1 MILKMYK
8 EKRNTMNWTDNVV
21 MRALG
26 RLCDFILLNILWVV
40 CSIPLFTIGA
50 STTALYTVML
60 KIVRNEEGYIV
71 KGFINAFKENFK
83 KSTIIWLILAAVG
96 IVIGIDSRVAAA
108 MSSTMRIVFQS
119 VFIIFGLVWLCVVI
133 YVFPLTARYENTVR
147 NTFKNAL
154 LLSVAKLPYTLLMLV
169 ITAGP
174 VLLTFLNTMTL
185 MVGLGLWIIAG
196 VSLVAWLNSFLLRKV
211 FEIFHTEEQGK

>member
-1 MILKMYK
+1 
-8 EKRNTMNWTDNVV
+8 MNWTDNVV

-71 KGFINAFKENFK
+71 KGFLNAFRENFK

-96 IVIGIDSRVAAA
+96 IVIGIDSRVAAG
-108 MSSTMRIVFQS
+108 MSSTMRTVFQS
-119 VFIIFGLVWLCVVI
+119 VFIIFGVVWLCVVI

-154 LLSVAKLPYTLLMLV
+154 LLSVAKLPFTLLMLV

-174 VLLTFLNTMTL
+174 VLLTLLNTMTL
-185 MVGLGLWIIAG
+185 MAGLGLWIIVG
-196 VSLVAWLNSFLLRKV
+196 VSLVAWLNSFLLRRV
-211 FEIFHTEEQGK
+211 FEIFHSKEEQGK

>member
-1 MILKMYK
+1 
-8 EKRNTMNWTDNVV
+8 MNWTDNVV